1 MSENTITLEQAK
13 EAAQKLVNYLNEE
26 EIIVDETPLDTG
38 VTLDNTYYLDI
49 IGKFDNTNSFEQKF
63 TKNGTID
70 LTYQR
75 LRQATDEGNGVFKF
89 TTDTT
94 TNFAG
99 ANSNET
105 LDKGNDFVEAVLT
118 NDFLNNNGFYFGLSK
133 NLTTDSWTNIDY
145 GVKFMGSSNSKI
157 WVVEENVWTEL
168 IGVPPLVVGDS
179 VKVKVLESGDVVVL
193 INDVLRH
200 TFNTKIA
207 VTGTSNE
214 NEETPNPNVEKLAK
228 ELNIDLD
235 TFNII
240 LQKIGKFGGIGLGN
254 VKIPRALLHLCND
267 DEKDEND
274 NEFPPINV
282 ARLGNANSD
291 VIIEGRNNNDYHGF
305 RWIHRTNQSC
315 SHLIFGRE
323 SDYWEAEIDYDYPA
337 EQIAIRVP
345 YTGKTPDSRPQTA
358 VVFKKEGMVG
368 FGRNF
373 QTPQAVIHLKDDT
386 GKEKVILEDL
396 PKLKT
401 GLNLIGV
408 DANGKVRQAEIKIFN
423 SKANAIADG
432 LVVGDVYE
440 AGANHTPSVLEGVLI
455 TIR

>member
-1 MSENTITLEQAK
+1 MAENTITLEEAK
-13 EAAQKLVNYLNEE
+13 EAAQKLLNYLNDNEV
-26 EIIVDETPLDTG
+26 IVDDTPIDTV
-38 VTLDNTYYLDI
+38 VTLDTPYYLDI
-49 IGKFDNTNSFEQKF
+49 IGNYNNVDSFTQKF

-75 LRQATDEGNGVFKF
+75 LRKATDEGNGVFKF
-89 TTDTT
+89 TKDTT
-94 TNFAG
+94 GFGG

-105 LDKGNDFVEAVLT
+105 LTKGGDYVEAILT
-118 NDFLNNNGFYFGLSK
+118 NDFVGNNDFYFGISK
-133 NLTTDSWTNIDY
+133 DLTTTSWINIDY
-145 GVKFMGSSNSKI
+145 GVKFIGSSNPII
-157 WVVEENVWTEL
+157 WTAENNTWTEL
-168 IGVPPLVVGDS
+168 VNVPPLQIGDS
-179 VKVKVLESGDVVVL
+179 VKVKVEVNGDVVVL
-193 INDVLRH
+193 INDVIRH

-207 VTGTSNE
+207 VTGTSTTDG
-214 NEETPNPNVEKLAK
+214 EEIPNPNVEKLAK

-240 LQKIGKFGGIGLGN
+240 LKKLGKFGGIGIGN

-267 DEKDEND
+267 DDLDENG
-274 NEFPPINV
+274 NEFPPIDV

-291 VIIEGRNNNDYHGF
+291 VIIEGRNNQDYHGF

-345 YTGKTPDSRPQTA
+345 YTGKTPDARPQTA
-358 VVFKKEGMVG
+358 AVFKKEGMFG
-368 FGRNF
+368 LGRNF
-373 QTPQAVIHLKDDT
+373 QSPQAVLHLKDDT
-386 GKEKVILEDL
+386 GKEKVIWEDL

-408 DANGKVRQAEIKIFN
+408 DVNGKIRQAEIKIFN
-423 SKANAIADG
+423 SKADAIADG
-432 LVVGDVYE
+432 LSVGDVYE
-440 AGANHTPSVLEGVLI
+440 AGSNHLGIAEGVLI
-455 TIR
+455 TVR